1 MLTKKNV
8 YRNIAPFSKKG
19 NIFFYIPFTYVS
31 AQKIQFI
38 KKYLLSGI
46 ALKQTINEHY
56 SV

>member
-1 MLTKKNV
+1 MFILSLL
-8 YRNIAPFSKKG
+8 PFPKKG

-38 KKYLLSGI
+38 KKYLLSRI
-46 ALKQTINEHY
+46 ALKQTINEHN